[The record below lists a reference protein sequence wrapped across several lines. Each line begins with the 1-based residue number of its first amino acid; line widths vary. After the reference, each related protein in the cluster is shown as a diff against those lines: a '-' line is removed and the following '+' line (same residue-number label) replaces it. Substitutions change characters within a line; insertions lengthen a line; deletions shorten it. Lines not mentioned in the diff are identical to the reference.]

1 MNISSFMASG
11 VGMDASLLGSDG
23 CINSKP
29 GCSAFFL
36 GVKTTIVTGAPFWM
50 K

>member
-11 VGMDASLLGSDG
+11 VGMDASLVGSDG

-29 GCSAFFL
+29 GCFF
-36 GVKTTIVTGAPFWM
+36 VKTTGAPFG
-50 K
+50 